1 MWGFIYDMY
10 VNFLL
15 VSQQIFKEHLE
26 CVRHCSTPMR
36 QKDQQEK
43 FPSFK
48 ELTVQWDWIEIQY
61 KQGNK

>member
-1 MWGFIYDMY
+1 MY

-26 CVRHCSTPMR
+26 SATQSSRPKR
-36 QKDQQEK
+36 LNDKQEK

-48 ELTVQWDWIEIQY
+48 KLTVQWDRIEILY
-61 KQGNK
+61 KQGNKVK